1 MRGWLSVR
9 DTGDAGSAAEDFHPP
24 GGRAPSQS
32 WGRGNTRA
40 ARLHP
45 VLASRRHCGGS
56 PLGLPDGGGRAGAA
70 ELGCGLACA
79 TTKPT
84 PPPGPGSLS
93 CPHPCPEVQ
102 QCKERATV
110 SGRGK
115 WVGRRA
121 GCALRPGSPGGGRSG
136 GTTAATQWTHRRA
149 AALSP
154 GHTLQRG
161 TPGAQAASAP
171 ALCPAIPTDSQA
183 TTRYGPSGW
192 TDPRRPPEL
201 RLGLHAQHPS
211 LI

>member
-1 MRGWLSVR
+1 MGGWLSVR
-9 DTGDAGSAAEDFHPP
+9 DTADAGSAAEDFHPP

-93 CPHPCPEVQ
+93 CPHPRPEVQ

-115 WVGRRA
+115 RVGRRA
-121 GCALRPGSPGGGRSG
+121 GCALRPGSPGRGDRGAPRQPHSGRTGGR
-136 GTTAATQWTHRRA
+136 R
-149 AALSP
+149 P
-154 GHTLQRG
+154 
-161 TPGAQAASAP
+161 SAP
-171 ALCPAIPTDSQA
+171 ATRCSGELLAPRLRLPQPRARPSPRTARPRPAMAPQA
-183 TTRYGPSGW
+183 GLTLEG
-192 TDPRRPPEL
+192 PPEL